1 MLSAP
6 QQKIGSRPQVM
17 PGARMVTIVAIMFT
31 PSIVIESPT
40 RAKKKM

>member
-6 QQKIGSRPQVM
+6 QQKIGSRRQVS
-17 PGARMVTIVAIMFT
+17 PGARMVTIVAIMLS
-31 PSIVIESPT
+31 PSRVIESPT

>member
-6 QQKIGSRPQVM
+6 QQKIGTRAQVM
-17 PGARMVTIVAIMFT
+17 PGARMATIVAIMLS
-31 PSIVIESPT
+31 PSKVIEIPT